1 MAEQEEEHELEVI
14 SLKICLTVQPQQC
27 QSINKDQTCLDSNCQ
42 CQTALQK
49 STAVRLITKR
59 NQGRNEGGKGAQFP
73 GLGIT
78 MGGPN
83 DCGVLEKS
91 QQCYK
96 YLLQCSTLASE
107 RAQVG
112 TYGRQTC
119 FWPQAPFNL
128 ATPLNVMAKTHLLK
142 EMIVRS
148 LINIVLFWRWV
159 STCNRLTEM
168 A

>member
-1 MAEQEEEHELEVI
+1 MQLVQILQMAEQEEEHELEVI

-49 STAVRLITKR
+49 STAVGLIKKR
-59 NQGRNEGGKGAQFP
+59 NRGRNEGGKGEQFP

-91 QQCYK
+91 QQCHK
-96 YLLQCSTLASE
+96 YFLQCSTLASE
-107 RAQVG
+107 RPQVG

-148 LINIVLFWRWV
+148 LINIVLF
-159 STCNRLTEM
+159 
-168 A
+168 